1 MYQLLSYTQLNEI
14 TNITYNQNLL
24 NKTEDLTYYYK
35 LEASEQDTQIIL
47 GNDNESSSSEQNN
60 DIDEDDKHNDIY
72 DEYNNYVQKN
82 NEKILETLKKYDPI
96 KINIESEKL
105 EKNNIAMPDEIY
117 YELLRT
123 LGNQKV
129 IHCSEYYDIN
139 GYRNKYI
146 FTDHHN
152 LYNIKVD
159 LYNNYAKK
167 IRIDISST
175 INNGFIKMD
184 GLYNDYI
191 IYVVKNKFK
200 ILNDI
205 ALNDEYS
212 CSGHNDNPLTPE
224 YIYSSYIDIIGA
236 TIRNCVNS
244 EIRLN
249 YMDNKINELKEKVKQ
264 LKEFILINQ

>member
-14 TNITYNQNLL
+14 TNMNYNLQLI
-24 NKTEDLTYYYK
+24 NKAEDLTYK
-35 LEASEQDTQIIL
+35 LEMSEQDIQIIL
-47 GNDNESSSSEQNN
+47 GNDNEPSRLEQNN
-60 DIDEDDKHNDIY
+60 DIDEDDNSNDIY
-72 DEYNNYVQKN
+72 DEYNNYVQEMN
-82 NEKILETLKKYDPI
+82 IKIIETLKKYDPI

-123 LGNQKV
+123 LGHQKV

-152 LYNIKVD
+152 IYNIKIYFRND
-159 LYNNYAKK
+159 AKK
-167 IRIDISST
+167 IIINISSI

-184 GLYNDYI
+184 ELYNDYI

-200 ILNDI
+200 ILNDT

-212 CSGHNDNPLTPE
+212 CSGHNDESLTPE
-224 YIYSSYIDIIGA
+224 YIYSSYMDIIGA

-249 YMDNKINELKEKVKQ
+249 YMDNKIIELKEKVKK